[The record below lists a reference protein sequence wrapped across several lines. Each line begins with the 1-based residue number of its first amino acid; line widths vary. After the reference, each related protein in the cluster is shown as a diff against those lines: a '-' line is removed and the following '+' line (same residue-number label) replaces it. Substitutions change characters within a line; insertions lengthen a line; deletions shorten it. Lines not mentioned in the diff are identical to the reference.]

1 MTATVQAPERRTVPP
16 RHRAATGA
24 LASVEGRRLLRH
36 PIVLAGT
43 ALTVFLLLEATW
55 GQAPVL
61 QRDAIATGA
70 ALFPLAAATLLA
82 VNLAVLR
89 SRRHGADE
97 LYTTLLTAP
106 HQRTAAHLV
115 SVAWPVALGVA
126 LVAADLVYVIALGAV
141 GSPDP
146 FELATGPAIVALA
159 GAVGVLLARVAP
171 STAAAPLALV
181 AFGGVFVQT
190 GVGYLS
196 RSPTGWDWLQP
207 WINLNAPAAELAVR
221 PAGWHLVYL
230 GGLAAVAGV
239 AALARHGLQA
249 STLGAGG
256 LALAVA
262 VGGAVAQAD
271 QVTGA
276 EPESFAAF
284 VTGAASTQSC
294 ETRGTVE
301 YCAYHDYRPWID
313 RWDAAVRPVLE
324 RLPDDVASQRLA
336 VRQLAAASY
345 VHAATS
351 GGADDPANAAGSV
364 EASADVRPTVAW
376 GRASGLGD
384 AQLALATVVASRAV
398 GLPTADQE
406 REPPAGVAI
415 AGPDSTF
422 FGPCAPIGEARAVVA
437 LWLAAQATPQ
447 TEASLRAMLGED
459 PYGISIGTVR
469 ADGRDQPGTYFLST
483 LLHPLAGA
491 VGRYTAT
498 APGVEWPWREAA
510 YAVQLLDRPD
520 EQVAAAI
527 HDNWDRLTDPSTTTD
542 DLATALNLERVPT
555 LEEALLA
562 AGTPSGRANELA
574 DELMQA
580 PGLFGLP
587 PCA

>member
-1 MTATVQAPERRTVPP
+1 MTATVHAPERVTRPSR
-16 RHRAATGA
+16 RHAATGA

-36 PIVLAGT
+36 PVVVAGGVLS
-43 ALTVFLLLEATW
+43 VFLLLEATW

-61 QRDAIATGA
+61 QRDAVATGA

-89 SRRHGADE
+89 SRRHDTDE
-97 LYTTLLTAP
+97 LYTTLVTSP
-106 HQRTAAHLV
+106 RQRTAAHWA
-115 SVAWPVALGVA
+115 SVAWPVGLGAA
-126 LVAADLVYVIALGAV
+126 LVAADLAYLVALGAV
-141 GSPDP
+141 GAPDP

-190 GVGYLS
+190 GVGYFS
-196 RSPTGWDWLQP
+196 RTPSGWDWLQP
-207 WINLNAPAAELAVR
+207 WINLNAPALEVAVR
-221 PAGWHLVYL
+221 PTSWHLVYL
-230 GGLAAVAGV
+230 AGLAAVAGV

-271 QVTGA
+271 HVSGA
-276 EPESFAAF
+276 DPDAFTAFA
-284 VTGAASTQSC
+284 TGAASTQSC
-294 ETRGTVE
+294 ETRGTVA

-345 VHAATS
+345 VEVATS
-351 GGADDPANAAGSV
+351 GGADGAGSV
-364 EASADVRPTVAW
+364 EASADVLPTVAW
-376 GRASGLGD
+376 GRGSGLGD
-384 AQLALATVVASRAV
+384 AQLALATVVASWAV

-406 REPPAGVAI
+406 REPPEDTSGAD
-415 AGPDSTF
+415 PDGTF
-422 FGPCAPIGEARAVVA
+422 FGPCAPSGEARAVVA

-447 TEASLRAMLGED
+447 TEASLRAMLGDD
-459 PYGISIGTVR
+459 PYGITTTR
-469 ADGRDQPGTYFLST
+469 TDDGEEPGTYFLSE
-483 LLHPLAGA
+483 LLYQLAGA

-520 EQVAAAI
+520 EQVAAAL
-527 HDNWDRLTDPSTTTD
+527 HADWDHLTSPETPTD
-542 DLATALNLERVPT
+542 ELAAALDVQPVPT
-555 LEEALLA
+555 PAEALAA
-562 AGTPSGRANELA
+562 AGTPPDRA
-574 DELMQA
+574 DELTQSS
-580 PGLFGLP
+580 GLLDHGFP